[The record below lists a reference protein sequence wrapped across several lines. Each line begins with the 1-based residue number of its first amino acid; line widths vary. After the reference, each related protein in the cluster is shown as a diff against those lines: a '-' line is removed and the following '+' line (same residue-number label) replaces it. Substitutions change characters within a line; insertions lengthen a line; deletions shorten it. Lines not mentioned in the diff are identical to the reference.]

1 MIRLNLSGHSWAFA
15 ALLISFTGCSD
26 DSLPLVEVTGA
37 ITYRG
42 KPVPNANITFS
53 PQQGPMATGV
63 SDAQGHFSLTTSG
76 RAGAVPEAAKVSVV
90 AVEEIR
96 SLPPSEEHP
105 EGLSETRSLIPA
117 KYSLIATTPLDV
129 QVGETGENHFD
140 FQLAD

>member
-15 ALLISFTGCSD
+15 VLLISFKGCSN

-63 SDAQGHFSLTTSG
+63 SDAQGTFH
-76 RAGAVPEAAKVSVV
+76 
-90 AVEEIR
+90 
-96 SLPPSEEHP
+96 
-105 EGLSETRSLIPA
+105 
-117 KYSLIATTPLDV
+117 
-129 QVGETGENHFD
+129 
-140 FQLAD
+140 